1 MTPAPPSSAA
11 PAARSSIGR
20 YRVDRAVGRGGMSQT
35 WRCTLGGMGGFRKLV
50 LVKMLDPG
58 RAADPEYVTMFL
70 DEARLS
76 ARLSHPNI
84 AQVFEVGEQDGV
96 PWLAMEYV
104 AGPTLAMIG
113 RRLRDG
119 GQRHYGHIGRLMADV
134 ARGLDHAHRLRDDHG
149 RPLGIV
155 HRDVSL
161 GNAVVSPEGV
171 ARLIDFGIAWSRT
184 KANQT
189 ADGVLKGKL
198 HYMAP
203 EQLDGA
209 VDHRVDIYQAGVCL
223 YWLLTGRPPFHH
235 RDPVRLWRQRL
246 EGNPR
251 LPSSLRPDVPV
262 ALERVMLRALDRRPD
277 QRFATAGALADALVA
292 AVQASGPW
300 RSTPAKVGPWVRSLF
315 SDTDWDDFRTC
326 SVEFQDTDAQL
337 DRDALAWASDPPV
350 PTVDGLQVE
359 AYEPDS
365 EDSLAVAVVGSGMR
379 LSDDAPTEHLRAL
392 PWAPAPQGA
401 RAVALPAQR
410 WPLLAAAVAGASL
423 SLAAVGFG
431 LWLVG

>member
-1 MTPAPPSSAA
+1 MTTAHPSHS
-11 PAARSSIGR
+11 PDRTVIGR
-20 YRVDRAVGRGGMSQT
+20 YRVDRAVGQGGMSQT
-35 WRCTLGGMGGFRKLV
+35 WRCTLAGMGGFRKLV

-70 DEARLS
+70 DGARLS

-104 AGPTLAMIG
+104 AGPNLAMISH
-113 RRLRDG
+113 RLRRG
-119 GQRHYGHIGRLMADV
+119 GRRHYGHIGRLMADV

-149 RPLGIV
+149 RPLGII

-184 KANQT
+184 KSNQT

-203 EQLDGA
+203 EQLEGD

-246 EGNPR
+246 EGNPA

-262 ALERVMLRALDRRPD
+262 ALERVVMRALHRSPER
-277 QRFATAGALADALVA
+277 RFATAGELADALVA
-292 AVQASGPW
+292 AVQTPGPW
-300 RSTPAKVGPWVRSLF
+300 RSTPSEVGPWVRSLF
-315 SDTDWDDFRTC
+315 DAPAWEDFRTC
-326 SVEFQDTDAQL
+326 SVEFQDTDAEL
-337 DRDALAWASDPPV
+337 DRDALAWSSDPAGPA
-350 PTVDGLQVE
+350 VDALRVE
-359 AYEPDS
+359 VYEPDS
-365 EDSLAVAVVGSGMR
+365 EDSLRVPISGRGRR
-379 LSDDAPTEHLRAL
+379 LDDDAPIEHLRAL
-392 PWAPAPQGA
+392 TSAEAPRPRPAAAPE
-401 RAVALPAQR
+401 QR
-410 WPLLAAAVAGASL
+410 WPLLVAAVGGAGL
-423 SLAAVGFG
+423 SLLAVGFG
-431 LWLVG
+431 LWWLG